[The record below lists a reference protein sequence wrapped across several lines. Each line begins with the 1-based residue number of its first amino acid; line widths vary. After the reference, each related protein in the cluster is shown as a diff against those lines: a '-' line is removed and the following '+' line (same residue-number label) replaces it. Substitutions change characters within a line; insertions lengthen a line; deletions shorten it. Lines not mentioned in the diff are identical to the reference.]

1 MDDLLRIV
9 AGQRAGRKPV
19 LTMLHTLLFAL
30 AFTAASAGV
39 PHVAAP
45 PRVAFVRTMTPLH
58 DLGGTEVVIIYALG
72 DTQKLDTFVDTFLD
86 RTNRSEA
93 LRISAEVNH
102 MRRAAGEHPDPI
114 TIARIRREHPADVY
128 LGISHFTCTT
138 TTRGAEGSEYTTG
151 GERVKRHHVWADAVC
166 SARIDVIDP
175 PSARRV
181 FSFEVRAEG
190 TSPRVMELTDEERD
204 IAVEQAAHFAAVQAA
219 EMVTPRRIRESIE
232 LDASAPDVDRAM
244 LLIDAGRL
252 AAARAMW
259 LRALERSPSSASLHY
274 NVAALSE
281 AMGDADHAREHYR
294 AAMRLAPKEHRYR
307 MEAKMFERRAARG
320 R

>member
-9 AGQRAGRKPV
+9 AGQREGRKPV
-19 LTMLHTLLFAL
+19 LTMLDKLLFAV
-30 AFTAASAGV
+30 AFTAASAAV
-39 PHVAAP
+39 PHVPAP

-58 DLGGTEVVIIYALG
+58 DLGGSEVVIIYALG

-93 LRISAEVNH
+93 LRISADVNH
-102 MRRAAGEHPDPI
+102 MRRASGEHPDPLMI
-114 TIARIRREHPADVY
+114 RRLRREHPADVF
-128 LGISHFTCTT
+128 LGISHFTCATT
-138 TTRGAEGSEYTTG
+138 PRGAEGSEYTTG

-181 FSFEVRAEG
+181 ISFEVRAEG

-232 LDASAPDVDRAM
+232 LDASAPDLERAM

-259 LRALERSPSSASLHY
+259 LRALERSPSSAPLHY

-281 AMGDADHAREHYR
+281 AMGDADRAREHYR
-294 AAMRLAPKEHRYR
+294 AAMRLAPKEHRYQ